1 VFRGVR
7 WAWLAAILI
16 LAIWPEFSRQSWMLV
31 AVAWPI
37 VWVDWTLF
45 SVRRKLAIALWPRP
59 LYL

>member
-1 VFRGVR
+1 
-7 WAWLAAILI
+7 LAAILI
-16 LAIWPEFSRQSWMLV
+16 LAIWPEFGRQSWMLV